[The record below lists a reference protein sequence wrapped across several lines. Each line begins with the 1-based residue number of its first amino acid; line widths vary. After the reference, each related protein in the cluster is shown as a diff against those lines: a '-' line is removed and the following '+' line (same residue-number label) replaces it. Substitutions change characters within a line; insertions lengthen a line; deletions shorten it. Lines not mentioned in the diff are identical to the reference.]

1 METPQSA
8 QRRPANPSTGAESDG
23 ISLKTI
29 DRSPRDDSMA
39 ANNALLGE
47 DHEIAEEAVARTN
60 SHESQP
66 PRASTVKGWAWEL
79 LAWTTSFA
87 SMVTIVGILLSTQ
100 NKSLPEWDHQINLST
115 LLSVFAQ
122 ISSTA
127 LLVPASGC
135 ISQLKWLWFD
145 GRARTLSD
153 FDIFDEASRG
163 PLSSLWLIWKTRARY
178 TLSYF
183 KIYVS
188 SDLTGL

>member
-8 QRRPANPSTGAESDG
+8 QRRSVNPSTGTESDG

-29 DRSPRDDSMA
+29 DRNPQDDPMA
-39 ANNALLGE
+39 ANKALLNE
-47 DHEIAEEAVARTN
+47 NQETADEVVASTN
-60 SHESQP
+60 SHKSQP
-66 PRASTVKGWAWEL
+66 PQASTIKGWAWEL

-87 SMVTIVGILLSTQ
+87 SMVTIVGILLATQ
-100 NKSLPEWDHQINLST
+100 NKALPEWDHQINLST

-135 ISQLKWLWFD
+135 ISQLKWLWFV
-145 GRARTLSD
+145 GRSRTLSD
-153 FDIFDEASRG
+153 FDTFDEASRG

-178 TLSYF
+178 TLSY
-183 KIYVS
+183 I
-188 SDLTGL
+188 